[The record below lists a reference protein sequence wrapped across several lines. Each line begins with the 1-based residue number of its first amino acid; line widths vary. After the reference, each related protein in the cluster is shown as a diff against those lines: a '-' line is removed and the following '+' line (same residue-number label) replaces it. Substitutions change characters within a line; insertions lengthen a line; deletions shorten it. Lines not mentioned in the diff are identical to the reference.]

1 MAIPTSEPDS
11 LRIGDTWQWRRED
24 LSDYPASAW
33 TLTYYFRNATAYF
46 DVTATADGDAFAVTV
61 AKATTALRAAGDYDW
76 AAFAISATERHEVDS
91 GKLTLLPDLATAA
104 PFDARTDAEQLLAA
118 VNAELSTMG
127 SSGQVRLVTVALDN
141 RQLTYDTRGLIALR
155 SLLISEV
162 NRERNAA
169 AKARDGTSR
178 NRLQVRFG

>member
-24 LSDYPASAW
+24 LFDYPASAW
-33 TLTYYFRNATAYF
+33 TLIYYFRNATSHF
-46 DVTATADGDAFAVTV
+46 DVTASADGSYFAVTV
-61 AKATTALRAAGDYDW
+61 AKATTAALAAGDYDW
-76 AAFAISATERHEVDS
+76 IAVVSSATERHEVDS
-91 GKLTLLPDLATAA
+91 GKLTLSPDFATDA
-104 PFDARTDAEQLLAA
+104 PLDARTYSEQLLAA
-118 VNAELSTMG
+118 VNAELLALG
-127 SSGQVRLVTVALDN
+127 SSGQVRLVTAALDN
-141 RQLTYDTRGLIALR
+141 RQLTYDTRGLLALR